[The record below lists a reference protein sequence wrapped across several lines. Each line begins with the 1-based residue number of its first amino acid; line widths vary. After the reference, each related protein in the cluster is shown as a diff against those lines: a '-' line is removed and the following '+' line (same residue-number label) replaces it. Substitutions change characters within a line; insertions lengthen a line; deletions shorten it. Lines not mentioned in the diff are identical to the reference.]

1 MELNEFVAI
10 VSGFASLSHPDKIL
24 HFGWFLH
31 KHKQKATFTQ
41 ADIRAC
47 YVDQHIQPPNLS
59 DNFSRLLGRK
69 PKVLLEERGA
79 YKLEHSMRQK
89 LDDKYGEH
97 ETTIAVSALLRDLPG
112 KVADEAQRIFLKEA
126 ITCYHHKA
134 FRAAI
139 IMSWNLTYDHMARW
153 IVADSSRLAAFNAH
167 IDARVGATSRRAGTR
182 IAKREDF
189 EKLEEK
195 EMIDI
200 MGNAGLLPSA
210 NTKKILEMQ
219 LTRRNMVAHPS
230 LIFADAPQADDAI
243 TSLVQNVVLVL
254 K

>member
-1 MELNEFVAI
+1 MELKEFVAI
-10 VSGFASLSHPDKIL
+10 VPGFAALSHPDKIL

-31 KHKQKATFTQ
+31 KHKQKPTFVQ

-47 YVDQHIQPPNLS
+47 YNEQHIHPPNLS
-59 DNFSRLLGRK
+59 ETFMRLLARK
-69 PKVLLEERGA
+69 PKVLLEEKGGYR
-79 YKLEHSMRQK
+79 LEHSMRQK
-89 LDDKYGEH
+89 LDEKYGEH

-112 KVADEAQRIFLKEA
+112 KIADEAQRIFLKEA
-126 ITCYHHKA
+126 ITCYHHRA

-139 IMSWNLTYDHMARW
+139 IMAWNLTYDHMARW
-153 IVADSSRLAAFNAH
+153 IIADVGRLATFNAH
-167 IDARVGATSRRAGTR
+167 IDARVGATSKRAGTR

-200 MGNAGLLPSA
+200 IGNASLLPSA

-219 LTRRNMVAHPS
+219 LTRHNMVAHPS

>member
-1 MELNEFVAI
+1 MELKEFVAI

-24 HFGWFLH
+24 HFGYFLH
-31 KHKQKATFTQ
+31 KHKQKANFTQ

-69 PKVLLEERGA
+69 PKVLLAERGA

-112 KVADEAQRIFLKEA
+112 KIADDAQRIFLKEA

-153 IVADSSRLAAFNAH
+153 IVADVGRLAAFNAH
-167 IDARVGATSRRAGTR
+167 IEARVGATSRRAGTR

-200 MGNAGLLPSA
+200 MANAGLLPSA

-243 TSLVQNVVLVL
+243 TSLVQNVVIVL

>member
-1 MELNEFVAI
+1 MELKEFV
-10 VSGFASLSHPDKIL
+10 VLVPGFAALNHPDKIL

-31 KHKQKATFTQ
+31 KHKQKATFSQ

-47 YVDQHIQPPNLS
+47 YTDRHMDPPNLS
-59 DNFSRLLGRK
+59 DSFTRLLAKK
-69 PKVLLEERGA
+69 PKVMLLDKGA
-79 YKLEHSMRQK
+79 YKIEHSTRAA
-89 LDDKYGEH
+89 LDEKYGQN
-97 ETTIAVSALLRDLPG
+97 ETTIAVSAMLRDLPG
-112 KVADEAQRIFLKEA
+112 KIADEAQRIFLKEA

-139 IMSWNLTYDHMARW
+139 VMAWNLTYDHMARW
-153 IVADSSRLAAFNAH
+153 IIADAIRLADFNSH
-167 IDARVGATSRRAGTR
+167 IDARVGATSKRAGTR
-182 IAKREDF
+182 IKKREDF

-200 MGNAGLLPSA
+200 MGNAGLLPSG
-210 NTKKILEMQ
+210 NVKKILEMQ

-243 TSLVQNVVLVL
+243 TSLVQNVVLAL

>member
-1 MELNEFVAI
+1 MELKEFVAL
-10 VSGFASLSHPDKIL
+10 VPGFAALPHPDKIL
-24 HFGWFLH
+24 HFGWYLH
-31 KHKQKATFTQ
+31 NHKQKVTFAQ

-47 YVDQHIQPPNLS
+47 YVDQHIHPPNIS
-59 DNFSRLLGRK
+59 DNFARLLARK
-69 PKVLLEERGA
+69 PKVLLEEKGA
-79 YKLEHSMRQK
+79 YKLEHSTRQK
-89 LDDKYGEH
+89 LDEKYGEH
-97 ETTIAVSALLRDLPG
+97 ETTIAVSVLLRDLPG
-112 KVADEAQRIFLKEA
+112 KIADEAQRIFLKEA
-126 ITCYHHKA
+126 ITCYHNKA

-139 IMSWNLTYDHMARW
+139 IMAWNLTYDHMARW
-153 IVADSSRLAAFNAH
+153 IIADAGRLATFNSH

-243 TSLVQNVVLVL
+243 TSLMQNVVLVL

>member
-1 MELNEFVAI
+1 MELKEFVAF
-10 VSGFASLSHPDKIL
+10 VPAFATLSHPDKIL

-31 KHKQKATFTQ
+31 KHKQKPTFTQ
-41 ADIRAC
+41 ADVRAC
-47 YVDQHIQPPNLS
+47 YTEQHIHPPNLS
-59 DNFSRLLGRK
+59 DAFTRLLAKK
-69 PKVLLEERGA
+69 PKVLLEERDA
-79 YKLEHSMRQK
+79 YKLEHSTRQK
-89 LDDKYGEH
+89 LNEKYGEH
-97 ETTIAVSALLRDLPG
+97 ETTIAVSGMLRDLPG
-112 KVADEAQRIFLKEA
+112 KIADEAQRIFLKET

-139 IMSWNLTYDHMARW
+139 IMAWNLTYDHMARW
-153 IVADSSRLAAFNAH
+153 IIADPARLAAFNAL
-167 IDARVGATSRRAGTR
+167 IDARVGATSKRAGTR

-200 MGNAGLLPSA
+200 MGNASLLPSA

>member
-1 MELNEFVAI
+1 MELKEFVAI
-10 VSGFASLSHPDKIL
+10 VPGFAALSHPDKIL

-31 KHKQKATFTQ
+31 KHKQEPTFAQ

-47 YVDQHIQPPNLS
+47 YNEQHIHPPNLS
-59 DNFSRLLGRK
+59 ETFVRLLARK
-69 PKVLLEERGA
+69 PKVLLEEKGA

-89 LDDKYGEH
+89 LDEKYGEH

-112 KVADEAQRIFLKEA
+112 KIADEAQRIFLKEA

-139 IMSWNLTYDHMARW
+139 IMAWNLTYDHMARW
-153 IVADSSRLAAFNAH
+153 IIADVGRLATFNAH
-167 IDARVGATSRRAGTR
+167 IDARVGATSKRAGTR

-200 MGNAGLLPSA
+200 MGNASLLPSA

>member
-1 MELNEFVAI
+1 MELKEFVAI
-10 VSGFASLSHPDKIL
+10 VPGFASLSHPDKIL

-41 ADIRAC
+41 ANIRAC

-59 DNFSRLLGRK
+59 DNFTRLLGRK
-69 PKVLLEERGA
+69 PKVLLEEKGA
-79 YKLEHSMRQK
+79 YKLEHSVRQK
-89 LDDKYGEH
+89 LDEKYGEH

-112 KVADEAQRIFLKEA
+112 KIADEAQRIFLKEA

-153 IVADSSRLAAFNAH
+153 IVADAGRLAAFNAH

-200 MGNAGLLPSA
+200 MANAGLLPSA

>member
-1 MELNEFVAI
+1 MELKEFVAI
-10 VSGFASLSHPDKIL
+10 VPGFAALSHPDKIL

-31 KHKQKATFTQ
+31 KHKQKPTFAQ

-47 YVDQHIQPPNLS
+47 YNEQHIHPPNLS
-59 DNFSRLLGRK
+59 ETFMRLLARK
-69 PKVLLEERGA
+69 PKVLLEEKGA
-79 YKLEHSMRQK
+79 YRLEHSMRQK
-89 LDDKYGEH
+89 LDEKYGEH

-112 KVADEAQRIFLKEA
+112 KIADEAQRIFLKEA
-126 ITCYHHKA
+126 ITCYHHRA

-139 IMSWNLTYDHMARW
+139 IMAWNLTYDHMARW
-153 IVADSSRLAAFNAH
+153 IIADVGRLAIFNAH
-167 IDARVGATSRRAGTR
+167 IDARVGATSKRAGTR
-182 IAKREDF
+182 IVKREDF

-200 MGNAGLLPSA
+200 MGNASLLPSA

>member
-1 MELNEFVAI
+1 MELNEFVAL
-10 VSGFASLSHPDKIL
+10 VPGFAALGHPDKIL
-24 HFGWFLH
+24 HFAWFLH

-47 YVDQHIQPPNLS
+47 YVDRHMDPPNLS
-59 DNFSRLLGRK
+59 DSFTRLLAKK
-69 PKVLLEERGA
+69 PKVMLPDKGA
-79 YKLEHSMRQK
+79 FKLEHSTRHA
-89 LDDKYGEH
+89 LDEKYGEH
-97 ETTIAVSALLRDLPG
+97 ETTIAVSAMLRDLPG
-112 KVADEAQRIFLKEA
+112 KIADEAQRIFLKEA

-139 IMSWNLTYDHMARW
+139 IMAWNLTYDHMARW
-153 IVADSSRLAAFNAH
+153 IIADATRLADFNSH
-167 IDARVGATSRRAGTR
+167 IDARVGATSKRAGTR
-182 IAKREDF
+182 MKKREDF

-200 MGNAGLLPSA
+200 MGNAGLLPSV
-210 NTKKILEMQ
+210 NVKKILEMQ

-243 TSLVQNVVLVL
+243 TSLVQNVVLAL